1 MPPGKEDWSKGKIYK
16 IISNN
21 PDVKEV
27 YYGSTCQRL
36 LCMRMATHRCCY
48 KRWLDGKC
56 GQCASY
62 DLFKK
67 YGVEQF
73 HIELVENYPCEN
85 AEQLHTQENIYIRGN
100 ECVNKYSA
108 ITTREERAIRKH
120 QQYIDNIE
128 EKKAYGKQH
137 REKNKEKI
145 VAKRQENKEE
155 MKIYMKQYCIDN
167 KEALS
172 TKKKEQITCEC
183 GCIIVRGAISRHQKS
198 DKHKKRMELL
208 I

>member
-1 MPPGKEDWSKGKIYK
+1 MPPGKEDWSLGKIYK

-21 PDVKEV
+21 PDVNEV

-36 LCMRMATHRCCY
+36 LCMRMAQHRCCY
-48 KRWLDGKC
+48 KRWIAGKIGDGC
-56 GQCASY
+56 SSF

-73 HIELVENYPCEN
+73 HIELVENFPCEN
-85 AEQLHTQENIYIRGN
+85 GEQLHTQENIYIRGN
-100 ECVNKYSA
+100 ECINKRHA

-137 REKNKEKI
+137 REKNQDKI

-155 MKIYMKQYCIDN
+155 MKIYMKQYNID
-167 KEALS
+167 
-172 TKKKEQITCEC
+172 KKETISTRKKEKITCVC
-183 GCIIVRGAISRHQKS
+183 GCVISRASLSAHKKS
-198 DKHKKRMELL
+198 DKHKSL
-208 I
+208 IDVK